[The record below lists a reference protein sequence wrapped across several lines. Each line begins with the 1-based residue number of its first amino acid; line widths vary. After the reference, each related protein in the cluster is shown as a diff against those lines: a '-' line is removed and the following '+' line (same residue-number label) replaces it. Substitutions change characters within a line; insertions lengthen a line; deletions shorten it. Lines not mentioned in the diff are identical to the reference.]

1 MFFSSM
7 FLGWY
12 VFVVMLFKRSLDILY
27 HTFLDIPLVL
37 WLVFVLV
44 FAGSD
49 KTSAHIRVRFH
60 AATIHSRPLQR
71 VA

>member
-1 MFFSSM
+1 MFFSFM
-7 FLGWY
+7 LLGWY
-12 VFVVMLFKRSLDILY
+12 VFVVTLFNRSLDILY
-27 HTFLDIPLVL
+27 HTFLDILLVL

-60 AATIHSRPLQR
+60 AATIQSRPLQR